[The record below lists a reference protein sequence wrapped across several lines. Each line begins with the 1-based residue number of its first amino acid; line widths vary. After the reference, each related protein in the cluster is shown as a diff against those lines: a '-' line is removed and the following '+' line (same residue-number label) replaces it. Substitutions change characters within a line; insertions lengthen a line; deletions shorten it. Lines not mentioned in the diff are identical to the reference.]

1 EQAPETGLQLDL
13 KWHGYEEPVVEAL
26 RRHGLVERAF
36 VSSFHPHSLRT
47 VGLLEPALTRGL
59 TYPYDRRG
67 VSGRRLL
74 APVVVGTLV
83 GLRRALPLRIG
94 RLLERAGASVAVLHH
109 MVISRGV
116 VARCHARGV
125 PVVAWTV
132 DSPAVMRH
140 LVAAGVDAIVTNNPS
155 IFG

>member
-1 EQAPETGLQLDL
+1 REWPGWLAHSDDLREVSHGAGDGHVRTRTLAELRQVAPELPTLDEALAFFADRAPETGLQLDL
-13 KWHGYEEPVVEAL
+13 KWYGYEEPVVEAL

-83 GLRRALPLRIG
+83 GLR
-94 RLLERAGASVAVLHH
+94 
-109 MVISRGV
+109 
-116 VARCHARGV
+116 
-125 PVVAWTV
+125 
-132 DSPAVMRH
+132 
-140 LVAAGVDAIVTNNPS
+140 
-155 IFG
+155 